1 MHFLSKDVTSR
12 TEETTIIAAITT
24 RRHDLQESVIQTS
37 THSTITIRS
46 IEGMKNPIIYLYR
59 VDLTIK

>member
-12 TEETTIIAAITT
+12 TEETIIAAITT

-46 IEGMKNPIIYLYR
+46 IEGMKNPIR
-59 VDLTIK
+59 